1 MLMDRKALFLVAA
14 FCLTPVLA
22 CADPRD
28 EVLRALGQC
37 AAIAEEKPRLSCY
50 DTLAPRVKAANETPA
65 PPQVAATPPQAP
77 IVPPTQEQK
86 ESWFG
91 LDTLFGGSNTQTT
104 PQQFGQERV
113 EKTPEEA
120 KNAEKEEIDNITAT
134 LTEYAKTPFGKFI
147 VFLDNGQVWRQIK
160 GDSGEARFARAP
172 KDNKVTISRALLGSY
187 ELRINDSARTYK
199 VERMK

>member
-1 MLMDRKALFLVAA
+1 MDRKALFLTVA

-28 EVLRALGQC
+28 ELLRALGQC
-37 AAIAEEKPRLSCY
+37 AAIADERPRLACY
-50 DTLAPRVKAANETPA
+50 DNLAAQVKAANQTPA
-65 PPQVAATPPQAP
+65 PPQMAAAPSQALRG
-77 IVPPTQEQK
+77 PPTQEQK

-91 LDTLFGGSNTQTT
+91 LETLFGGSTAQTT
-104 PQQFGQERV
+104 PQQFGQQRV

-120 KNAEKEEIDNITAT
+120 KKAEKEEIDSITAT

-147 VFLDNGQVWRQIK
+147 VFLDNAQVWRQIK
-160 GDSGEARFARAP
+160 GDSGQARFARDP